1 MRRPY
6 YNNAC
11 CLAAYFFFGYAPVLN
26 RTLSSTIAVV
36 LLAVSVQSAAAIHLT
51 FTNSSAY
58 VNDQVYVWFGGA
70 AEAGY
75 DLKIAG
81 QSQNITLGQSYPLD
95 QLAAGLNL
103 NRLISGR
110 VYFSFGE
117 PLPDPGRTPG
127 GSPIR
132 YPGVSPGDDGYNVR
146 WDFIE
151 LTNSGAAGDVA
162 DLTSMD
168 NFGIPL
174 ELQLKHAGAN
184 LTGPNTSA
192 TWRGHTDAQVIAD
205 LAPLASPAASNVYHH
220 AGKFVRVNGA
230 NSFPLLYQN
239 QASNSRS
246 MTAYLNSIK
255 AAARVTVF
263 DGHAFGVDY
272 QYSAAIDGAGNYVL
286 TKTGGAASNPNTI
299 LVPASY
305 KAGPNPADP
314 IVTLGEALYMSNPW
328 YGVDG
333 GPIGPTQNNLAG
345 AVTRD
350 LYAALNL
357 GYVDSDHI
365 VGSTETV
372 NPALVGKHV
381 YELTGSQMREL
392 TIGFEQVNQYYNIYA
407 SAIHHVSDSY
417 GYAYSDWNEHLTKVA
432 VLLNQAHGGVVAD
445 ELNVRISG
453 SALTGLTGSGDYNND
468 NIVDAADYTVWR
480 DSRGQSGANLPAD
493 GTLDGTVD
501 ELDYLRWKATYGV
514 SLGSGGAANFA
525 TVPEPPALGVV
536 SAALC
541 WLVSALRRRKSAG
554 PPSYTANPIFW
565 ETPWLSRRQ
574 LAL

>member
-1 MRRPY
+1 MR
-6 YNNAC
+6 NCNVA
-11 CLAAYFFFGYAPVLN
+11 LAF
-26 RTLSSTIAVV
+26 
-36 LLAVSVQSAAAIHLT
+36 LAIVATCHPAAAIHLT
-51 FTNSSAY
+51 FTNTSAFPS
-58 VNDQVYVWFGGA
+58 NQVYVWFGGA

-81 QSQNITLGQSYPLD
+81 QAQNITLGQSYPLD

-103 NRLISGR
+103 SRLISGR

-117 PLPDPGRTPG
+117 PLPNPGRTPG

-132 YPGVSPGDDGYNVR
+132 YPGVSPGDDGYNTR

-151 LTNSGAAGDVA
+151 LTDTGAAGDVA

-174 ELQLKHAGAN
+174 QLQLKHAGAN
-184 LTGPNTSA
+184 LNGPNTSA

-205 LAPLASPAASNVYHH
+205 LAPLASPAASNIYHH
-220 AGKFVRVNGA
+220 NGKFVRVKGA

-239 QASNSRS
+239 EASNPRS
-246 MTAYLNSIK
+246 MTVYLNSIR
-255 AAARVTVF
+255 AAGRITVF

-272 QYSAAIDGAGNYVL
+272 RYSASIDGAGNYVL
-286 TKTGGAASNPNTI
+286 TKTGGAAGNPNTI

-314 IVTLGEALYMSNPW
+314 TVTLGESLYSSNPW

-345 AVTRD
+345 AVARD

-365 VGSTETV
+365 VGSTDTV

-392 TIGFEQVNQYYNIYA
+392 TIGFEQVNQFHNIYA
-407 SAIHHVSDSY
+407 SAIRHVSDSY
-417 GYAYSDWNEHLTKVA
+417 GYAYTDWNEHLTKVA
-432 VLLNQAHGGVVAD
+432 VLFNQAHGGVMAD
-445 ELNVRISG
+445 ELNVAIGG
-453 SALTGLTGSGDYNND
+453 SVLTGLTGSGDYNND
-468 NIVDAADYTVWR
+468 NVVDAADYTVWR
-480 DSRGQSGANLPAD
+480 EMLGQSGPGLAAD
-493 GTLDGTVD
+493 GTFDGTVD
-501 ELDYLRWKATYGV
+501 EQDYNQWKATFGV
-514 SLGSGGAANFA
+514 SLGAGGDSSSTSL
-525 TVPEPPALGVV
+525 TVPEPTTVASVV
-536 SAALC
+536 IT
-541 WLVSALRRRKSAG
+541 LVAGIVLARRR
-554 PPSYTANPIFW
+554 PCCC
-565 ETPWLSRRQ
+565 
-574 LAL
+574 

>member
-1 MRRPY
+1 MLNRILCWTI
-6 YNNAC
+6 ASFF
-11 CLAAYFFFGYAPVLN
+11 LAAL
-26 RTLSSTIAVV
+26 
-36 LLAVSVQSAAAIHLT
+36 VQQAAAIHLS
-51 FTNSSAY
+51 FTNTSAFPS
-58 VNDQVYVWFGGA
+58 DQVYVWFGGA

-81 QSQNITLGQSYPLD
+81 QARNVTLGQSYPLD

-117 PLPDPGRTPG
+117 PLPDPGRTAG
-127 GSPIR
+127 GSPVR
-132 YPGVSPGDDGYNVR
+132 YPGVSPGDDGYNTR

-151 LTNSGAAGDVA
+151 LTESGAAGDIA

-174 ELQLKHAGAN
+174 QLQLKRAGAK

-192 TWRGHTDAQVIAD
+192 TWRGHTDAQVVAA
-205 LAPLASPAASNVYHH
+205 LALLASPAASNIYHH
-220 AGKFVRVNGA
+220 DGKFIRVKGA
-230 NSFPLLYQN
+230 NSFPPLYQN
-239 QASNSRS
+239 EASNPRS

-255 AAARVTVF
+255 AAGRVTVF

-286 TKTGGAASNPNTI
+286 TKTGGAAGNPNTI

-314 IVTLGEALYMSNPW
+314 TLTLGESLYNSNPW

-345 AVTRD
+345 AIARD

-357 GYVDSDHI
+357 GYVNSDHI
-365 VGSTETV
+365 VNSTDTV
-372 NPALVGKHV
+372 DPALVGKHV

-392 TIGFEQVNQYYNIYA
+392 TIGFEQVNQFHNIYA
-407 SAIHHVSDSY
+407 SAVRQVSDSY
-417 GYAYSDWNEHLTKVA
+417 GFAYTDWNEHLTKVA
-432 VLLNQAHGGVVAD
+432 VLFNQAHGGVVAD
-445 ELNVRISG
+445 ELNVEIMG
-453 SALTGLTGSGDYNND
+453 NVLTGLTGSGDYNHD
-468 NIVDAADYTVWR
+468 NVVDAADYTVWR
-480 DSRGQSGANLPAD
+480 EMLGRTGPNLAAD
-493 GTLDGTVD
+493 GTFDGTVD
-501 ELDYLRWKATYGV
+501 EHDFDQWKATFGA
-514 SLGSGGAANFA
+514 SLGLGGGSGSMAT
-525 TVPEPPALGVV
+525 TVPEPAAIAAAVTSVAAGIVLG
-536 SAALC
+536 
-541 WLVSALRRRKSAG
+541 RRR
-554 PPSYTANPIFW
+554 N
-565 ETPWLSRRQ
+565 
-574 LAL
+574 

>member
-1 MRRPY
+1 MNRLLCWTIVVISL
-6 YNNAC
+6 AC
-11 CLAAYFFFGYAPVLN
+11 
-26 RTLSSTIAVV
+26 
-36 LLAVSVQSAAAIHLT
+36 SVERVAAIHLT
-51 FTNSSAY
+51 FTNVSAFPS
-58 VNDQVYVWFGGA
+58 NQVYVWFGGA

-81 QSQNITLGQSYPLD
+81 QTQNVTLGQSYPLD
-95 QLAAGLNL
+95 QLASGLNL

-117 PLPDPGRTPG
+117 PLPNPGRTPG

-132 YPGVSPGDDGYNVR
+132 YPGVSPGDDGYNTR

-151 LTNSGAAGDVA
+151 LTHTGAAGDVA

-174 ELQLKHAGAN
+174 QLQLKHAGAN
-184 LTGPNTSA
+184 LSGPNTSA

-205 LAPLASPAASNVYHH
+205 LAPLASPTALNVYHH
-220 AGKFVRVNGA
+220 NGKLIRVKGA
-230 NSFPLLYQN
+230 NSFPQRYQN
-239 QASNSRS
+239 EASNPRS
-246 MTAYLNSIK
+246 MTAYLNAIK

-272 QYSAAIDGAGNYVL
+272 RYSAAIDGTGNYVL
-286 TKTGGAASNPNTI
+286 TKTGGAAGNPNTI

-305 KAGPNPADP
+305 KAGSNPADP
-314 IVTLGEALYMSNPW
+314 TVTLGESLYSSNPW

-345 AVTRD
+345 AVARD

-357 GYVDSDHI
+357 GYVNSDHI

-372 NPALVGKHV
+372 NPTLVGKHV

-392 TIGFEQVNQYYNIYA
+392 TIGFERVNQYYNIYA
-407 SAIHHVSDSY
+407 AAIRDVSDSY

-432 VLLNQAHGGVVAD
+432 VLFNQAHGGVVAD
-445 ELNVRISG
+445 ELNVEIMG
-453 SALTGLTGSGDYNND
+453 SVLTGLTGSGDYNDD
-468 NIVDAADYTVWR
+468 NVVDAADYTVWR
-480 DSRGQSGANLPAD
+480 DSLGQAGPILTAD
-493 GTLDGTVD
+493 GNRDGTVD
-501 ELDYLRWKATYGV
+501 GLDYDHWQVTFGA
-514 SLGSGGAANFA
+514 SLGAGSGNA
-525 TVPEPPALGVV
+525 TSVPELEIVV
-536 SAALC
+536 LFAAALPSTS
-541 WLVSALRRRKSAG
+541 VTSAIQRRMRNRKAASARAEAA
-554 PPSYTANPIFW
+554 SKINCY
-565 ETPWLSRRQ
+565 RRSC
-574 LAL
+574 